1 MQTVKPAPSQL
12 FCRQTEKETATKSGI
27 LLSPA
32 IEAPKIAEVINTGSS
47 VAEYKQRDC
56 IVYKPYATNE
66 IKLNGNEY
74 FLIDEE
80 DVLGTV
86 VEIDG

>member
-1 MQTVKPAPSQL
+1 MHTVRPAPSQL

-27 LLSPA
+27 LLTPT
-32 IEAPKIAEVINTGSS
+32 IEAPKIAEVINVGDS
-47 VAEYKQRDC
+47 VAGYKQRDR

-66 IKLNGNEY
+66 IRLNGAEF
-74 FLIDEE
+74 FLIDQE

-86 VEIDG
+86 IETDV